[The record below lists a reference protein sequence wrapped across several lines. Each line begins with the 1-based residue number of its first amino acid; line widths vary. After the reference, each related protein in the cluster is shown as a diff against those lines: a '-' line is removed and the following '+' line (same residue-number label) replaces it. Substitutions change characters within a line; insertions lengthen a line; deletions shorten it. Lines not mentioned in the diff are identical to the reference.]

1 MFAEKAGIDRI
12 TRRARRPGPIGPD
25 DRRFPSQPENRFMKA
40 LLGFFGGII
49 FAGAGLL
56 FATLAMANFQQT
68 SWGYGWMVFVGFYVI
83 GLAIAMTAPTS
94 LDGGR
99 RLLVGTGA
107 LLCGSALL
115 ILVISRAG
123 TTMGAV
129 GIIGGMNIAILLVI
143 GLAMLAGGLFPG
155 KTR

>member
-1 MFAEKAGIDRI
+1 
-12 TRRARRPGPIGPD
+12 
-25 DRRFPSQPENRFMKA
+25 MKA

-56 FATLAMANFQQT
+56 FANLAMANFQQT
-68 SWGYGWMVFVGFYVI
+68 SWGYGWMVFVGFYVV
-83 GLAIAMTAPTS
+83 GLAIAMTAPT
-94 LDGGR
+94 LRDAGR

-107 LLCGSALL
+107 LVCGSALL
-115 ILVISRAG
+115 IFVISRGG
-123 TTMGAV
+123 TTIGAV

>member
-1 MFAEKAGIDRI
+1 
-12 TRRARRPGPIGPD
+12 
-25 DRRFPSQPENRFMKA
+25 MKA

-56 FATLAMANFQQT
+56 FATFAMANFQKT
-68 SWGYGWMVFVGFYVI
+68 SWGYGWMVFVGFYVV
-83 GLAIAMTAPTS
+83 GLAIAMSARTLRDA
-94 LDGGR
+94 GQ

-115 ILVISRAG
+115 IFVISGSG
-123 TTMGAV
+123 TTIGTV

-155 KTR
+155 KPR